1 MDKEKSKKD
10 LFVRVP
16 PSLFDKFKEVCNLNY
31 KSVSEAIR
39 DLMQFYINKNNGN
52 TKNK

>member
-1 MDKEKSKKD
+1 MDKENSEKD

-16 PSLFDKFKEVCNLNY
+16 PSLFEKFRDVCNANY

-39 DLMQFYINKNNGN
+39 DLMQRYIKEH
-52 TKNK
+52 KKSE